1 MVARLSA
8 GITSD
13 RALSDH
19 CQVNTSSSNPAP
31 ERLPPSHRDLLTR
44 LLEQALILGGG
55 VPALKFRA
63 DHYGDVGTLEDLE
76 SNGWLKRESD
86 HYVVRSIVLPLL
98 DTAPALRLLTNIERV
113 YAVLRVQYRQSQ
125 QAQVPLSSLAAQTQL
140 SRAEVNSALRVML
153 DTSIWSSGWSTDLNS
168 EDAFVSPSEA
178 VLKHETYARLMEEVR
193 SWNDFSSLHRQ
204 GYAAATGAKEPNPR
218 QFDAEREL
226 PPAQASAVLSVAQD
240 LEGMEFGLND
250 YYDDAEPQGVI
261 DSVLTG
267 KINTLRVFCQ
277 TIGWRGPAHQLNE
290 LVPLRGNAVEAMELV
305 KNFIIPEVRRLAIV
319 KVVPQITVKAKEPTR
334 MDHLLRAWPAVRA
347 CLQEFSFYDI
357 KEVAGLAGFDVTA
370 AAHLVQKAQGGATK
384 GQLMSAVDE
393 QVAQMDPATRR
404 HFLTIL
410 IEEVLRRRP
419 DAQEKLSEYLSRL
432 GWSFVNQTLVP
443 LDVFDID
450 ILTDT
455 PNESHH
461 DLLKAAQRLR
471 DGDLGGAISAA
482 CGAVDAATS
491 KVYEELGLGDP
502 TKASFQERCR
512 KAAQAKGVL
521 TELDR
526 QLDALGWVQADVTP
540 FKKNLEGALNQG
552 AYVMQ
557 TLRSH
562 MGDVHGT
569 KPILRSLVF
578 DCLRWAE
585 LLVGALVE
593 RSDGA

>member
-1 MVARLSA
+1 M
-8 GITSD
+8 
-13 RALSDH
+13 SDH
-19 CQVNTSSSNPAP
+19 CHMNSSSSTLVTVP
-31 ERLPPSHRDLLTR
+31 LSTSQRDLLTR
-44 LLEQALILGGG
+44 LLEQTLNLGGG

-63 DHYGDVGTLEDLE
+63 DHYSEVRVLDELE
-76 SNGWLKRESD
+76 STGWLKREND
-86 HYVVRSIVLPLL
+86 HYVVQSNVLPFL
-98 DTAPALRLLTNIERV
+98 DTEPARRLLMNIERA

-125 QAQVPLSSLAAQTQL
+125 QAPVPLSTLAAQAQL
-140 SRAEVNSALRVML
+140 SRPEVTTAVQLML
-153 DTSIWSSGWSTDLNS
+153 NTSIWCTGWSTDLHKD
-168 EDAFVSPSEA
+168 DAFISPSET
-178 VLKHETYARLMEEVR
+178 VLKHDTYAKLLEEVR
-193 SWNDFSSLHRQ
+193 SWSAPFLPPR
-204 GYAAATGAKEPNPR
+204 ATFTETPSIEAPTLP
-218 QFDAEREL
+218 QFDIEREI
-226 PPAQASAVLSVAQD
+226 PAAQASAVLSLAKD
-240 LEGMEFGLND
+240 LEGMNFSLND
-250 YYDDAEPQGVI
+250 YYDDLEPQNVI

-267 KINTLRVFCQ
+267 KINTLRIYCE
-277 TIGWRGPAHQLNE
+277 TIGWQGLAQQINGVMPI
-290 LVPLRGNAVEAMELV
+290 RGNAVEALELV
-305 KNFIIPEVRRLAIV
+305 KRFVVPEVRRLAVI
-319 KVVPQITVKAKEPTR
+319 KVMPNVMTKTKELTE
-334 MDHLLRAWPAVRA
+334 MDNLLRAWPAVRV
-347 CLQEFSFYDI
+347 CLREFSFYDI

-370 AAHLVQKAQGGATK
+370 TARLVQRAESGATK
-384 GQLMSAVDE
+384 GQLLSAVDE
-393 QVAQMDPATRR
+393 QVAQMEPRARR

-419 DAQEKLSEYLSRL
+419 AAQEKLSEYLSRL

-455 PNESHH
+455 PDESHR

-491 KVYEELGLGDP
+491 KVYKESGLGDP

-512 KAAQAKGVL
+512 RAVLAKGVL
-521 TELDR
+521 TELDH
-526 QLDALGWVQADVTP
+526 QLNALGWLQADVSP

-562 MGDVHGT
+562 MGDVHGS

-585 LLVGALVE
+585 LLVGSLME
-593 RSDGA
+593 RPDSP